1 MPILGRDAQMA
12 PAAPVATTT
21 TTDTPQRLSWRE
33 IVLATLLM
41 IGGFVLVVFV
51 LETLLT
57 DGKWLIEE
65 SKTTGDGASKVIE
78 SKKYSDTLPLAA
90 VGVGAA
96 LFICGA
102 FFGRLREITLPGGI
116 VAKFGDAKKEIEEK
130 VEQAVDA
137 AAKNGEVAPE
147 KVAAVKETASVD
159 AKARFVDE
167 FFTGR
172 VGEVQLDSVVE
183 QAIASAKQSV

>member
-1 MPILGRDAQMA
+1 MA
-12 PAAPVATTT
+12 PVAPVATTT
-21 TTDTPQRLSWRE
+21 TTDTPQPLSKNERF
-33 IVLATLLM
+33 LAALLM

-51 LETLLT
+51 LATLLE

-65 SKTTGDGASKVIE
+65 SKTTGDGATKAVE

-116 VAKFGDAKKEIEEK
+116 VAKFAGAKEEIEQK
-130 VEQAVDA
+130 VEQAVDDA
-137 AAKNGEVAPE
+137 AQKGEVAPE
-147 KVAAVKETASVD
+147 KVAAVKETA
-159 AKARFVDE
+159 KAQATAGYFDKVLA
-167 FFTGR
+167 GR
-172 VGEVQLDSVVE
+172 GGELQLDSMVD
-183 QAIASAKQSV
+183 SAVATAKRRVL